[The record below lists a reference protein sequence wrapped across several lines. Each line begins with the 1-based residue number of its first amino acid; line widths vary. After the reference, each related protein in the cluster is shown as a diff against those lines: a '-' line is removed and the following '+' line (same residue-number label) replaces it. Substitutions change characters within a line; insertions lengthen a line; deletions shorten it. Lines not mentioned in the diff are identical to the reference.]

1 MKLSKRPFYILLV
14 NSGLVSLHF
23 WFSMVFFMLIL
34 QVFYGN
40 MDQKDDGGDFSCASF
55 VCLDEDAWIRST

>member
-1 MKLSKRPFYILLV
+1 MRVGDNLPITKIPKAITLV
-14 NSGLVSLHF
+14 ALIFF

-40 MDQKDDGGDFSCASF
+40 MVQWDDGGDFSCASF
-55 VCLDEDAWIRST
+55 VCLDEEGLD